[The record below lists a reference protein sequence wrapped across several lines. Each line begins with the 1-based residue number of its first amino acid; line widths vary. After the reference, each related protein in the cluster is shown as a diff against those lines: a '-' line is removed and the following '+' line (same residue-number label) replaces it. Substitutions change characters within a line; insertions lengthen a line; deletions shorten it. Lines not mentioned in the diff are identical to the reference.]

1 MIGGGILFNYC
12 NYAAK
17 LSPLEYA
24 HKVIG
29 GEMHDPVLS
38 FELDNGFRFIKIL
51 ANYLEDISSMNY
63 ASFIEWIN
71 PQHRIQ
77 NK

>member
-1 MIGGGILFNYC
+1 MEVDSSIITNMQI
-12 NYAAK
+12 A
-17 LSPLEYA
+17 
-24 HKVIG
+24 

-51 ANYLEDISSMNY
+51 ANYLEDVRSMNY

-71 PQHRIQ
+71 PQHSACITSLRNQ
-77 NK
+77 GNHFWLD